1 MKQRKKRYGIQ
12 FVKEIIPVVV
22 GILIALFIDNWN
34 SQRKDKAYI
43 KQVYTTISTE
53 LSESKEDIKEMIPK
67 QEALIAGL
75 EENSKNKEV
84 TIQKIVMDSKGIYI
98 PQVKI
103 NGWKAISSTKID
115 LMDYNRV
122 NTLSNIAELKE
133 MINNKSEFLMT
144 YLYSNINST
153 DENTKQTFK
162 MILLDIMQ
170 TENTMLQLIEYFEKE
185 DKEK

>member
-1 MKQRKKRYGIQ
+1 MKQRIKRYSIQ

-34 SQRKDKAYI
+34 SQRKDRAYI

-84 TIQKIVMDSKGIYI
+84 T
-98 PQVKI
+98 
-103 NGWKAISSTKID
+103 
-115 LMDYNRV
+115 
-122 NTLSNIAELKE
+122 
-133 MINNKSEFLMT
+133 
-144 YLYSNINST
+144 
-153 DENTKQTFK
+153 
-162 MILLDIMQ
+162 
-170 TENTMLQLIEYFEKE
+170 
-185 DKEK
+185 